1 MGTDISS
8 GIRNKYQLTD
18 KPGNQNVA
26 ADLILAFLLALFLLS
41 TAITFVLF
49 FKPLFYLDIRL
60 FDLEEAAGL
69 SADQIRKNYDLLIS
83 YFAFWNREPLTLP
96 DFSMSGGGRIH
107 FEDCKKIF
115 ILVQYLWIS
124 SGVILTV
131 LLLLKR
137 RITGEKRQPDG
148 KGDEGKN
155 RNKKTRLFSSRTLM
169 ISGLLLTGVPALIG
183 LAALTDWERLFVSF
197 HKLFFS
203 NDYWLFDP
211 ATDPVILILPDG
223 FFFQCLAVILVL
235 VIGSGLICIAR
246 AIKIRKAD
254 KYG

>member
-1 MGTDISS
+1 MGTEMVS
-8 GIRNKYQLTD
+8 GYRKGYEKGRGLTA
-18 KPGNQNVA
+18 V
-26 ADLILAFLLALFLLS
+26 DLLSAVLFALFIISL
-41 TAITFVLF
+41 AVVFVLF
-49 FKPLFYLDIRL
+49 FKPLFYLDIKL
-60 FDLEEAAGL
+60 FHLEKETGL
-69 SADQIRKNYDLLIS
+69 SADQIRRNYSVLIS
-83 YFAFWNREPLTLP
+83 YFAFWNRGQLFLP
-96 DFSMSGGGRIH
+96 DFSMSESGRIH

-115 ILVQYLWIS
+115 DLVQYLCIG
-124 SGVILTV
+124 SGLFLAV
-131 LLLLKR
+131 LHMMKR
-137 RITGEKRQPDG
+137 
-148 KGDEGKN
+148 KN
-155 RNKKTRLFSSRTLM
+155 KTDNEMDPSGQRRLFSSGMLLT
-169 ISGLLLTGVPALIG
+169 SGFLLTGIPVLIG
-183 LAALTDWERLFVSF
+183 LAALTDWEKLFVSF

>member
-1 MGTDISS
+1 MYSNFENEIKAKK
-8 GIRNKYQLTD
+8 RNLSYCFRSY
-18 KPGNQNVA
+18 PS
-26 ADLILAFLLALFLLS
+26 DLVWASVCTVFILSASIVFILN
-41 TAITFVLF
+41 

-60 FDLEEAAGL
+60 FQLEKAAGL
-69 SADQIRKNYDLLIS
+69 PAEAIRNNYGKLIR
-83 YFAFWNREPLTLP
+83 YLMLWNRQPLYLP
-96 DFSMSGGGRIH
+96 DFQMSDSGRIH
-107 FEDCKKIF
+107 FADCKKIF
-115 ILVQYLWIS
+115 DLVQALFLISGAILSGRIIIRKFGQIRRKKQKQKWI
-124 SGVILTV
+124 
-131 LLLLKR
+131 LKR
-137 RITGEKRQPDG
+137 NGRH
-148 KGDEGKN
+148 
-155 RNKKTRLFSSRTLM
+155 LFSYECLFIT
-169 ISGLLLTGVPALIG
+169 GLLLTGIPALIG